1 MLANLR
7 PAFVITRREIR
18 DQFRD
23 WRIIVPTV
31 VLTLFFPALMNFVAE
46 QIIEFMQRYGV
57 PIIGDRLVP
66 FLLMVVN
73 FQNLSLL
80 E

>member
-1 MLANLR
+1 MLTTLR

-23 WRIIVPTV
+23 WRIIAPTV

-46 QIIEFMQRYGV
+46 QVIDFLQR
-57 PIIGDRLVP
+57 
-66 FLLMVVN
+66 
-73 FQNLSLL
+73 
-80 E
+80 

>member
-23 WRIIVPTV
+23 WRIIAPTV
-31 VLTLFFPALMNFVAE
+31 VLTLFFPALMNFVADKLSSFPKFRHRN
-46 QIIEFMQRYGV
+46 IK
-57 PIIGDRLVP
+57 
-66 FLLMVVN
+66 LL
-73 FQNLSLL
+73 LL
-80 E
+80 PPHQD